1 MATEGDRGL
10 MAQYILEEKRLSGAI
25 DDLTDRLKAPS
36 EKLERAR
43 EVLLKAKAAYDQ
55 AKGAVESLQSDRML
69 LEGELDLVRE
79 KKSKLRVEAAVAEGG
94 GIRPGTAEL
103 VEQMGEL
110 AGDAEAYR
118 AKKAVQALDVEAEL
132 ERLKASMGE
141 GEG

>member
-10 MAQYILEEKRLSGAI
+10 MAEYILEEKRLGSAI
-25 DDLTDRLKAPS
+25 EDLNDQLRGPG

-55 AKGAVESLQSDRML
+55 AKGVVESLESDRML
-69 LEGELDLVRE
+69 LEGELELILE
-79 KKSKLRVEAAVAEGG
+79 KKSKLRVEARVAEGG

-118 AKKAVQALDVEAEL
+118 AEKAVQALDVEAEL
-132 ERLKASMGE
+132 ERLKAAMADGE
-141 GEG
+141 S

>member
-1 MATEGDRGL
+1 
-10 MAQYILEEKRLSGAI
+10 
-25 DDLTDRLKAPS
+25 
-36 EKLERAR
+36 
-43 EVLLKAKAAYDQ
+43 
-55 AKGAVESLQSDRML
+55 ML

>member
-1 MATEGDRGL
+1 M
-10 MAQYILEEKRLSGAI
+10 
-25 DDLTDRLKAPS
+25 
-36 EKLERAR
+36 
-43 EVLLKAKAAYDQ
+43 
-55 AKGAVESLQSDRML
+55 
-69 LEGELDLVRE
+69 RE

-132 ERLKASMGE
+132 ERLKAAMGE